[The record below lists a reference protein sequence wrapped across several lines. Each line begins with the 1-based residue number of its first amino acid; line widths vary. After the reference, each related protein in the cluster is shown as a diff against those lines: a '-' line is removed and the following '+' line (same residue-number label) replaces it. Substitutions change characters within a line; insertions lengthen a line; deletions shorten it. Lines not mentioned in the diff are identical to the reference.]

1 MFYVRTV
8 VIYALSPKQNTCRQR
23 CIQRNDV
30 KINAAQHLQSLVDKL
45 SMIYKICTQDEW
57 RHFSVAGEF
66 AGSPDD
72 LRDGFIHL
80 SGPDQVARTAA
91 KFFTGRTDLILLEI
105 DPARLGNSLRWEPS
119 ASGTIYPHV
128 YGPLPMAAVVA
139 STPLTVAPDGRHIL
153 PPELG

>member
-1 MFYVRTV
+1 
-8 VIYALSPKQNTCRQR
+8 
-23 CIQRNDV
+23 
-30 KINAAQHLQSLVDKL
+30 
-45 SMIYKICTQDEW
+45 MIYKICTQNEW
-57 RHFSVAGEF
+57 RHFGAAGEF

-91 KFFTGRTDLILLEI
+91 KFFTGRTDLILLAI

>member
-1 MFYVRTV
+1 
-8 VIYALSPKQNTCRQR
+8 
-23 CIQRNDV
+23 
-30 KINAAQHLQSLVDKL
+30 
-45 SMIYKICTQDEW
+45 MIYKICTQNEW
-57 RHFSVAGEF
+57 RHFGLHGEF

-91 KFFTGRTDLILLEI
+91 KFFPGRTDLVLLVI
-105 DPARLGNSLRWEPS
+105 DPARLGNRLRWEAS
-119 ASGTIYPHV
+119 AGGTLYPHV

-139 STPLTVAPDGRHIL
+139 STPLTVDADGRHIL

>member
-1 MFYVRTV
+1 
-8 VIYALSPKQNTCRQR
+8 
-23 CIQRNDV
+23 
-30 KINAAQHLQSLVDKL
+30 
-45 SMIYKICTQDEW
+45 MIYKICTQNEW
-57 RHFSVAGEF
+57 RHFGAAGEF
-66 AGSPDD
+66 VGSPDD

-139 STPLTVAPDGRHIL
+139 NTPLTVGPDGRHIL